1 MLAEITSNIGT
12 LSVTGTSS
20 GLSMDSIESEEDAR
34 RYIWVP
40 SVSDAFRTNSGGCVV
55 ESSDVVDSEG
65 ARTSEARRSPP
76 DTSLGL
82 YRKFGYN

>member
-1 MLAEITSNIGT
+1 MLAEVTSNIGT
-12 LSVTGTSS
+12 LSVTGISS
-20 GLSMDSIESEEDAR
+20 GVSMDFIESEEDAR

-40 SVSDAFRTNSGGCVV
+40 SMSDAFRTNADGGVI

>member
-1 MLAEITSNIGT
+1 
-12 LSVTGTSS
+12 
-20 GLSMDSIESEEDAR
+20 MDSVELKSDAR

-40 SVSDAFRTNSGGCVV
+40 SISDASRTNAWGKVI

-65 ARTSEARRSPP
+65 ARTREARRSPP

-82 YRKFGYN
+82 YRRFRYN